1 LLRGATMLAVGDV
14 ERSLRFYRDIVGFEQ
29 LAYPHVPLLALG
41 NLQIFLVGHSP
52 PTDDRPG
59 ITLAPNDAPA
69 SSPVNLVI
77 EVDNAHTAYEALRTR
92 GVAFLAPPMRPP
104 WGGWRCFA
112 TDPDGYVL
120 EIEQPS

>member
-1 LLRGATMLAVGDV
+1 MGSIEGTGKVNATDTL
-14 ERSLRFYRDIVGFEQ
+14 
-29 LAYPHVPLLALG
+29 
-41 NLQIFLVGHSP
+41 
-52 PTDDRPG
+52 T
-59 ITLAPNDAPA
+59 TLAPNDAPA

-77 EVDNAHTAYEALRTR
+77 EVDDAHAAYEALRTR
-92 GVAFLAPPMRPP
+92 GVAFLTPPMRPP